1 MLNGTA
7 VGSTPFSF
15 CVLPDEA
22 AAISVDVSGLRTA
35 VRNTPVNFVAMA
47 NDQFGNVSPMNRR
60 FFSVRLR
67 PPLADSKMVPSVA
80 IHEQADG
87 SMICDFVP
95 KALGRHQLQVSYAR
109 LPLVELACVILC
121 ED

>member
-1 MLNGTA
+1 MMLNGTA

-35 VRNTPVNFVAMA
+35 VRNTPVNLVAMA

-80 IHEQADG
+80 IHEQARA
-87 SMICDFVP
+87 P
-95 KALGRHQLQVSYAR
+95 PTAQERVSQPFG
-109 LPLVELACVILC
+109 LT
-121 ED
+121 D